1 MADDETMDLNI
12 DFGPIQN
19 PITEERIREM
29 VQWTPRRMKLSAEWK
44 EVLHPPSGSSKN
56 WSLVLPFPETFQN
69 SFQATCGAVNHYA
82 HLGKNNR
89 CVIFLN
95 DSEWDN
101 ESVEKAKVWIASVD
115 DHVAI
120 RDCLSASFALD
131 YRMEDGDPQK
141 SKTVVG
147 DLCRKAKPYE
157 GSSTYDRGAAGELAK
172 ACVEFLGKVD
182 CYDSADCVVAMPPSR
197 PDKLFDLPR
206 YLAVKVASK
215 LGKESLVDAVKTK
228 RARGQLKVASVDA
241 KLNQLKGTIG
251 IDGDSLKGRSVL
263 IIDDLYQS
271 GTSVNYLGMLLLDAG
286 AKRILSLACEKTVGN
301 FDNVS
306 PRGGR

>member
-1 MADDETMDLNI
+1 MDDDDITDLNI

-19 PITEERIREM
+19 PIAEQRIREM
-29 VQWTPRRMKLSAEWK
+29 VMWTPRRMKLAAEWK
-44 EVLHPPSGSSKN
+44 EALHSPSGSSKN

-69 SFQATCGAVNHYA
+69 SFQGMCSGVNHYA

-89 CVIFLN
+89 CIIFLN
-95 DSEWDN
+95 DSEWDD
-101 ESVEKAKVWIASVD
+101 ESVEKAKAWIAAVG

-120 RDCLSASFALD
+120 RDCLSLSFALD
-131 YRMEDGDPQK
+131 YRMEGGDPQK
-141 SKTVVG
+141 AKTMVG

-157 GSSTYDRGAAGELAK
+157 GNPTYDRNAARKLAEV
-172 ACVEFLGKVD
+172 CVEFLQKVS

-197 PDKLFDLPR
+197 PDKPFDLPR
-206 YLAVKVASK
+206 YLAGKVASE
-215 LGKESLVDAVKTK
+215 LGKDDLRDAVKTK
-228 RARGQLKVASVDA
+228 KARGQLKAASVDA
-241 KLNQLKGTIG
+241 KLNQLKGMIE
-251 IDGDSLKGRSVL
+251 IDGNAFKGGSVL

-271 GTSVNYLGMLLLDAG
+271 GTSVNYLGMLLLEAG

-306 PRGGR
+306 SRGSR